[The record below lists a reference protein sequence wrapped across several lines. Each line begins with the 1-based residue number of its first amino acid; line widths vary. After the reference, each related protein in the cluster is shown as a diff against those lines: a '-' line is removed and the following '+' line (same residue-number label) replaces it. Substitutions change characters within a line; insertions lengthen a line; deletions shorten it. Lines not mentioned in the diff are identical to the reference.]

1 MVSALMKKR
10 LSKSLRH
17 ILEGTPVYFQ
27 IVVMR
32 ETLDQEIDLEMTVK
46 YE

>member
-1 MVSALMKKR
+1 MR
-10 LSKSLRH
+10 EGLSKSIRY
-17 ILEGTPVYFQ
+17 ILQGTPVYFQ

-32 ETLDQEIDLEMTVK
+32 ETLDQEIDLEMTVN